1 VLIILQL
8 AWTVVFFF
16 FIALI
21 IRLVLD
27 WIQVF
32 ARDWRPSGVVL
43 ILAEVVYS
51 ITDPPIKALR
61 RVLPSLRLGS
71 IAIDLSFLVVFF
83 ACSILLRVLPSW

>member
-1 VLIILQL
+1 MLILNL

-21 IRLVLD
+21 VRLVLD

-32 ARDWRPSGVVL
+32 ARDWRPTGVVL
-43 ILAEVVYS
+43 IVAEIVYS
-51 ITDPPIKALR
+51 ITDPPIKVLR
-61 RVLPSLRLGS
+61 RALPSLRLGS
-71 IAIDLSFLVVFF
+71 IAIDLSFLVVFL

>member
-1 VLIILQL
+1 VLILHL

-21 IRLVLD
+21 VRLVLD

-43 ILAEVVYS
+43 IVAEIVYS

-61 RVLPSLRLGS
+61 RVLPSLRLGA
-71 IAIDLSFLVVFF
+71 IAIDLSFLVVFL

>member
-1 VLIILQL
+1 MLILNL

-21 IRLVLD
+21 VRLVLD

-32 ARDWRPSGVVL
+32 ARDWRPTGVVL
-43 ILAEVVYS
+43 IVAEIVYS

-61 RVLPSLRLGS
+61 RALPSLRLGS
-71 IAIDLSFLVVFF
+71 IAIDLSFLVVFL

>member
-1 VLIILQL
+1 MLILNL

-21 IRLVLD
+21 VRLVLD

-32 ARDWRPSGVVL
+32 ARDWRPTGVVL
-43 ILAEVVYS
+43 IVAEIVYS

-71 IAIDLSFLVVFF
+71 IAIDLSFLVVFL

>member
-1 VLIILQL
+1 MSIILRL

-21 IRLVLD
+21 IRLILD

-32 ARDWRPSGVVL
+32 AREWRPSGVVL
-43 ILAEVVYS
+43 ILAEAVYS

-71 IAIDLSFLVVFF
+71 VAIDLSFLVVFF
-83 ACSILLRVLPSW
+83 ACTILLGVLPEW